1 MKLPKINQSGFTIVE
16 LIVTLGVVLI
26 LVVGINSIYVT
37 YMVQSNRVRSLALV
51 NSFVEN
57 KIEALRSAGFL
68 SLNDGSYDLSS
79 ELPEDLYVPKNASM
93 QIAAANSGL
102 KDVTLTINYNDSG
115 STRTFVYQTY
125 IGEVVVGQY

>member
-125 IGEVVVGQY
+125 IGELGVGQY